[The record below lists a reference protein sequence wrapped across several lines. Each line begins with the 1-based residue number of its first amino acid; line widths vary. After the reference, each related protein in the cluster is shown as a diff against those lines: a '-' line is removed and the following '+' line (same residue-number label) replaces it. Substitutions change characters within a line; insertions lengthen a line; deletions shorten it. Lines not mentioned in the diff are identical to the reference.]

1 MTQLT
6 DHPTRGR
13 KAESFVTLMW
23 WLSKLW
29 AAALGNLL
37 DKNTRN
43 IIAAEKGMIGDVYE
57 EGRVAY

>member
-23 WLSKLW
+23 GLSKLW
-29 AAALGNLL
+29 AVALGNLL
-37 DKNTRN
+37 EKNPWN
-43 IIAAEKGMIGDVYE
+43 IIVAENGMTGDVYE
-57 EGRVAY
+57 EGRVSY